1 MAEPL
6 VAKSASE
13 RVRRPGGDDPGEA
26 WGWSG
31 SFRRLCYRRGAS
43 IASSFLALCVLLG
56 SAAATT
62 AQVDA
67 ARLEHAD
74 QDPANWLIYGRT
86 YSEQRFSPL
95 ARITAD
101 NANQLGLAWYADF
114 DINRGQEAVPLII
127 EDGAVR
133 QGSPGLRFG
142 LGWAKSHSFHTG
154 QTPVLR
160 YNRQLMQAIL
170 RDRLPIAEVLNVKVI
185 TLDEAPDGYRSFDA
199 GVPNKFVIDPHGLVP
214 KAA

>member
-1 MAEPL
+1 MGEPL
-6 VAKSASE
+6 FAISTPE
-13 RVRRPGGDDPGEA
+13 GRRRPAGDDPGEA
-26 WGWSG
+26 WSG
-31 SFRRLCYRRGAS
+31 NFRRLCYRLGVA
-43 IASSFLALCVLLG
+43 IASNFIALCMLLG
-56 SAAATT
+56 PAAATT

-67 ARLEHAD
+67 ARLERAD

-86 YSEQRFSPL
+86 YREQRFSPL

-101 NANQLGLAWYADF
+101 NANQLSLAWYADF
-114 DINRGQEAVPLII
+114 DTNRGQEATPLII
-127 EDGAVR
+127 EDEAVR
-133 QGSPGLRFG
+133 QGRLGLRFG